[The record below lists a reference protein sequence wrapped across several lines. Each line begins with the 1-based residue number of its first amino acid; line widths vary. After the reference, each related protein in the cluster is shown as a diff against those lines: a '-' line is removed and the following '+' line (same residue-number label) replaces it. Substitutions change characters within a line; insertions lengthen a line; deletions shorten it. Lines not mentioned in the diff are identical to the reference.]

1 MLEGVEK
8 ETLEKWAK
16 ECNEKYHKLFIQTL
30 QKPLLGEIGTNGQM
44 IKELKD
50 LNMSYFEEMSDYTDD
65 FVSDL
70 DGGFIEL
77 FEKAEENGIN
87 VIQEAKECLFTLKAV
102 DDMLNAKHWVN
113 EDGHICDEEG
123 NRLSEDREHR
133 VFEVIKGGKHDD

>member
-16 ECNEKYHKLFIQTL
+16 ECKEKYHKLFIQTL
-30 QKPLLGEIGTNGQM
+30 QKPMLGEIGTNAQM

-77 FEKAEENGIN
+77 FEKAEEN
-87 VIQEAKECLFTLKAV
+87 E
-102 DDMLNAKHWVN
+102 
-113 EDGHICDEEG
+113 
-123 NRLSEDREHR
+123 
-133 VFEVIKGGKHDD
+133 

>member
-8 ETLEKWAK
+8 ETLEKWVK

-50 LNMSYFEEMSDYTDD
+50 LNMNYFEEMNDYTEG
-65 FVSDL
+65 VISDL

-87 VIQEAKECLFTLKAV
+87 VIQEAKECLYILKSV
-102 DDMLNAKHWVN
+102 DDMINAKHWVN

-123 NRLSEDREHR
+123 NRLSEDREHN

>member
-8 ETLEKWAK
+8 ETLEEWAK

-30 QKPLLGEIGTNGQM
+30 QKPMLGEIGTNAQM

-50 LNMSYFEEMSDYTDD
+50 LNMSYIDEMSDYTDD

-70 DGGFIEL
+70 DGCFIEL
-77 FEKAEENGIN
+77 FEKAEEDGIN
-87 VIQEAKECLFTLKAV
+87 VIQEARECLHSLKAV
-102 DDMLNAKHWVN
+102 DEMLNAKHWVN

-133 VFEVIKGGKHDD
+133 VFEVIKGGKCDD

>member
-16 ECNEKYHKLFIQTL
+16 ECKEKYSKLFVQTL
-30 QKPLLGEIGTNGQM
+30 QKPMLGEIGTNAQM

-77 FEKAEENGIN
+77 FEKAEENRIN
-87 VIQEAKECLFTLKAV
+87 VIQEARECLHTLKAV

-123 NRLSEDREHR
+123 NRLSEDREHN

>member
-1 MLEGVEK
+1 
-8 ETLEKWAK
+8 
-16 ECNEKYHKLFIQTL
+16 
-30 QKPLLGEIGTNGQM
+30 M

-50 LNMSYFEEMSDYTDD
+50 LNMSYIDEMSDYTDD

-70 DGGFIEL
+70 DGGYIEH
-77 FEKAEENGIN
+77 FEKAEENGISG
-87 VIQEAKECLFTLKAV
+87 IEAARKCAHALKAG

>member
-16 ECNEKYHKLFIQTL
+16 ECKEKYHKLFIQTL
-30 QKPLLGEIGTNGQM
+30 QKPLLGEI
-44 IKELKD
+44 KELKD
-50 LNMSYFEEMSDYTDD
+50 LNMSYFDEMSDYTDG
-65 FVSDL
+65 VINDL

-123 NRLSEDREHR
+123 NRLSEDRGHR

>member
-16 ECNEKYHKLFIQTL
+16 ECKEKYHKLFIQTL
-30 QKPLLGEIGTNGQM
+30 QKPLLGEIGTNAQM

-50 LNMSYFEEMSDYTDD
+50 LNMSYIDEMSDYTDD

-70 DGGFIEL
+70 DGGFIEH

-87 VIQEAKECLFTLKAV
+87 VIQEAKECLLPLKP
-102 DDMLNAKHWVN
+102 
-113 EDGHICDEEG
+113 
-123 NRLSEDREHR
+123 
-133 VFEVIKGGKHDD
+133 

>member
-1 MLEGVEK
+1 M
-8 ETLEKWAK
+8 
-16 ECNEKYHKLFIQTL
+16 
-30 QKPLLGEIGTNGQM
+30 GEIGTNEQM

-50 LNMSYFEEMSDYTDD
+50 LNMSYIDEMSDYTDD

-70 DGGFIEL
+70 DGGFIEH

-87 VIQEAKECLFTLKAV
+87 VIQEAKECLFTIKAV

-123 NRLSEDREHR
+123 NRLSEDIEHR
-133 VFEVIKGGKHDD
+133 VFEVIKGGKK